1 MASIGASVR
10 RAFGPYER
18 QVSELYRRVFI
29 DLENL
34 ADCIHNW
41 SDAKAICEIGCGE
54 GALAERICRDFPDA
68 SYLGIDIIPHLGRMF
83 EGDRAEFRQIDAQ
96 DLAEERAGQFDLVI
110 INDVMH
116 HVPGPLRA
124 DILEAAKKLL
134 MPGGILIFKD
144 WLRRKTPIHAA
155 CYIAD
160 VHIGGDKN
168 VAYMAMDEQR
178 DLILSVFGSDA
189 IAAEQ
194 SIKPWSQN
202 HAFKIVR

>member
-1 MASIGASVR
+1 MGSIGANVR
-10 RAFGPYER
+10 RAFGPYEK
-18 QVSELYRRVFI
+18 QVAELYRRVFI

-34 ADCIHNW
+34 ADCIQDW
-41 SDAKAICEIGCGE
+41 SDATAICEIGCGE

-83 EGDRAEFRQIDAQ
+83 GGDRAEFRQIDAQ
-96 DLAEERAGQFDLVI
+96 DLAEECAGQFDLVV

-116 HVPGPLRA
+116 HVPDPLRA
-124 DILEAAKKLL
+124 GILEATKKLL
-134 MPGGILIFKD
+134 MPGGVLVFKD
-144 WLRRKTPIHAA
+144 WLRRKTLIHAA

-168 VAYMAMDEQR
+168 VSYMAMDEQR
-178 DLILSVFGSDA
+178 NLITSVFGPDA
-189 IAAEQ
+189 IAAEK

-202 HAFKIVR
+202 HAFKVVR